1 MISGPF
7 STEPRQEEVR
17 RGIGPKAWIVGDIRR
32 EFCILPLAPLREPR
46 ANAAKTGNRSPGGM
60 DHERQGSP

>member
-7 STEPRQEEVR
+7 PANPGGR
-17 RGIGPKAWIVGDIRR
+17 RFECGIGPKASIVGDIRR

-46 ANAAKTGNRSPGGM
+46 ANAARTENRSREG
-60 DHERQGSP
+60 